1 MSFRSRSRTTQPVVR
16 HRSLSSSRVPTSSST
31 SSSSYLNSSPSTYTP
46 NRPLTVSYSVT
57 PNTYSS
63 RENLYS
69 PTKRSNFFS
78 TGNNNST
85 TNTSSPYTHRKD
97 AYNNNSS
104 SSSYKSPYADRYVSP
119 YSSYDNGVTTAG
131 LNLSAYTS
139 GNSYKTN
146 SSFNHKPQLSSA
158 ANNYGTKNMTNSYGG
173 NSTKTYKR
181 DYTTPPRSISSLLSS
196 KRFSS
201 SNNSLNT
208 YIPSSSTIS
217 ASIGRSQSFK
227 NDDHN
232 TRRSNNKSGSKANRS
247 NSISSEKSEGYE
259 VRFIFWPRICFFF
272 FLDI

>member
-1 MSFRSRSRTTQPVVR
+1 MSFRSRSRTSQPVVR
-16 HRSLSSSRVPTSSST
+16 HRSLSSSRVPTSSTSSNPYLT
-31 SSSSYLNSSPSTYTP
+31 SSSSAYTP

-57 PNTYSS
+57 PNTYNS

-78 TGNNNST
+78 NGCNNT
-85 TNTSSPYTHRKD
+85 TSST
-97 AYNNNSS
+97 SS
-104 SSSYKSPYADRYVSP
+104 SSSPYAHRKESYNTNSSPYKSPYADRYVSP

-146 SSFNHKPQLSSA
+146 SPFNKPQSSVV
-158 ANNYGTKNMTNSYGG
+158 NNYNNTNPTKS
-173 NSTKTYKR
+173 YKR
-181 DYTTPPRSISSLLSS
+181 DYTTPPRNITSLLSA

-208 YIPSSSTIS
+208 YIPSTASITS
-217 ASIGRSQSFK
+217 SIGRSQSFK
-227 NDDHN
+227 SDD
-232 TRRSNNKSGSKANRS
+232 RRSRRSSGKTNLSKTDRS

-259 VRFIFWPRICFFF
+259 VRFF
-272 FLDI
+272 FLFCFGLELL